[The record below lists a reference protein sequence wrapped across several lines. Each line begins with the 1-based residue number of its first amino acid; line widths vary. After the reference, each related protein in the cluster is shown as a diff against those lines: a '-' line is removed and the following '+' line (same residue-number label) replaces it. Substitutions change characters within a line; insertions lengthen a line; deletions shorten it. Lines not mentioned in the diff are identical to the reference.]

1 MDPTYSDDREQRI
14 NMTPVFDDEL
24 VNPSKKARTRSN
36 EVVKKLSFQLGCQ
49 THDDDTNATKAILQ
63 KLNENVEKKSND
75 KVNVTDSN
83 MKAIETSNHIDR
95 KGLVSAPATPILR
108 HHYNKN
114 LMVIHDDIQHEKDE
128 LEIENDMI
136 YHSLR
141 SRRRYQLWR
150 GNNVFLCY
158 GRLMLGVHIGHLTLS
173 VSLITG
179 AS

>member
-1 MDPTYSDDREQRI
+1 MDPMNSDDREQRI
-14 NMTPVFDDEL
+14 NITAIFDDEQ
-24 VNPSKKARTRSN
+24 VNPLKKARTRSN

-49 THDDDTNATKAILQ
+49 SQDDDTNVRKVIPQ
-63 KLNENVEKKSND
+63 QVNDDVEKKGNGRIPIINTS
-75 KVNVTDSN
+75 
-83 MKAIETSNHIDR
+83 MKIIETANHVDR
-95 KGLVSAPATPILR
+95 KPVSAPATPTLR

-114 LMVIHDDIQHEKDE
+114 LMVIHDNIQHEKDE

-136 YHSLR
+136 YNSLR

-179 AS
+179 TA